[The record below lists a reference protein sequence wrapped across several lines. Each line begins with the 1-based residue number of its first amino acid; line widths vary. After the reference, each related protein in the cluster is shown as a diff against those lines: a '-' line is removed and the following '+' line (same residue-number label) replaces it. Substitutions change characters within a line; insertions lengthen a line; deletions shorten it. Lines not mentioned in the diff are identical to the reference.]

1 MDDNFFPMEFTIRP
15 NVQETFEFPGRTTFR
30 VIFTWV
36 IGLIGLGRGLEMA
49 TFKTVGI

>member
-30 VIFTWV
+30 VIYY
-36 IGLIGLGRGLEMA
+36 LGYWANCVRPRAGN
-49 TFKTVGI
+49 GDI